1 MITGGRGRAATMLLI
16 LATVAAL
23 AVVPD
28 WPHRHRSNPSYWA
41 VAGFVVL
48 VIGLLAPRRRVW
60 RPGGSTRRTVVAFLA
75 LVQLVYV
82 ANWLRFGGSDIELG
96 LQLGGAAA
104 WLVAAFAARRTDAV
118 LWMAC
123 VFHAL
128 WDAGH
133 FGRVEFIP
141 EWYAAACIA
150 ADVGLGAFVLLELSA
165 DSTFEEL
172 P

>member
-1 MITGGRGRAATMLLI
+1 MNFGRNSGGASLLLV
-16 LATVAAL
+16 LATTAAL

-28 WPHRHRSNPSYWA
+28 WPHRHLANPSYWA

-48 VIGLLAPRRRVW
+48 VVGLLASRRRVW

-104 WLVAAFAARRTDAV
+104 WLVAAA
-118 LWMAC
+118 
-123 VFHAL
+123 
-128 WDAGH
+128 
-133 FGRVEFIP
+133 
-141 EWYAAACIA
+141 
-150 ADVGLGAFVLLELSA
+150 
-165 DSTFEEL
+165 
-172 P
+172 